1 MNKIMIVVVLVLGI
15 LMPSVLQAQ
24 TARWAIDP
32 QYTSITLYGEN
43 MYKVKKYGFTGILN
57 KEGNVIVPVTAD
69 SITQMTED
77 CALVLKYEENKYR
90 LTGILHMDQRVVV
103 INDDW
108 YVADFP
114 FFSEGKLPVYNKT
127 GKYGYIGTNGKL
139 LIDFAYSNVHPFS
152 EGWASVSKGKNLLGN
167 IGFIRKNNKQ
177 KVFYI
182 DEQGRVMNLPMDIG
196 DIYSGT
202 SFKNGEALVITKD
215 NRYCFINTSGQLKR
229 IDNSVILAFDEKYA
243 LQTEGD
249 KDTEE
254 KEIAVVYDGPTT
266 FSENNLYGYKIGRKI
281 ILPPQFEEALPF
293 SQGYAIASVKGAY
306 GVLKLLKDDFS
317 CLSLP
322 GTLKVDDKE
331 LESFDYQVTVPEEWR
346 DNTLDLICFVD
357 GDEKNSCSR
366 PGDMNAKRLF
376 SLIVPKGKRTFC
388 LKGDNLTVWN
398 SSMSSSASTANA
410 KDIAISISPSSSK
423 ANAKDNAVVVVRIT
437 NNTAAQVELS
447 VEITG
452 QQLKAVTKKIKLASG
467 QTQKI
472 STYFTNVVKE
482 EYRSV
487 TVSTSLTE
495 NAVSKRI
502 KLLPFFVKY

>member
-1 MNKIMIVVVLVLGI
+1 MILAVFVLGI
-15 LMPSVLQAQ
+15 LMPSALQAQ
-24 TARWAIDP
+24 TARWTIDP

-69 SITQMTED
+69 SITRMTED
-77 CALVLKYEENKYR
+77 CALVLKYEEDKYR
-90 LTGILHMDQRVVV
+90 LTGILHMDQRLV
-103 INDDW
+103 IVNEDW
-108 YVADFP
+108 YVADYP
-114 FFSEGKLPVYNKT
+114 FFSEGKLPVYNKM
-127 GKYGYIGTNGKL
+127 GKYGYIGTNGKV

-182 DEQGRVMNLPMDIG
+182 DELGRVMNLPMDIG

-249 KDTEE
+249 KYMEE
-254 KEIAVVYDGPTT
+254 KEVAVVYDGPTT
-266 FSENNLYGYKIGRKI
+266 FSENNLYGYKIGRKV
-281 ILPPQFEEALPF
+281 ILPPQFGDALPF
-293 SQGYAIASVKGAY
+293 SQGYAIASVNGRY

-317 CLSLP
+317 CSSLP

-331 LESFDYQVTVPEEWR
+331 MELIDYQVSVPEEWR
-346 DNTLDLICFVD
+346 NNTLDLICFVD
-357 GDEKNSCSR
+357 GNEKNSCSR
-366 PGDMNAKRLF
+366 PGDMNVKRLF

-388 LKGDNLTVWN
+388 LRGDNLTVWD
-398 SSMSSSASTANA
+398 SSMTGSVSAANT

-423 ANAKDNAVVVVRIT
+423 ANARDNAAVVVRIT
-437 NNTAAQVELS
+437 NNTASQVELS

-452 QQLKAVTKKIKLASG
+452 QQLKTVTKKIKLASG

-495 NAVSKRI
+495 NTVSKRV

>member
-1 MNKIMIVVVLVLGI
+1 MIVVVLVLGI

-139 LIDFAYSNVHPFS
+139 LIDFAYSNVRPFS

-215 NRYCFINTSGQLKR
+215 NRYCFILVSAK
-229 IDNSVILAFDEKYA
+229 
-243 LQTEGD
+243 
-249 KDTEE
+249 
-254 KEIAVVYDGPTT
+254 T
-266 FSENNLYGYKIGRKI
+266 F
-281 ILPPQFEEALPF
+281 
-293 SQGYAIASVKGAY
+293 
-306 GVLKLLKDDFS
+306 
-317 CLSLP
+317 
-322 GTLKVDDKE
+322 
-331 LESFDYQVTVPEEWR
+331 
-346 DNTLDLICFVD
+346 
-357 GDEKNSCSR
+357 
-366 PGDMNAKRLF
+366 
-376 SLIVPKGKRTFC
+376 
-388 LKGDNLTVWN
+388 
-398 SSMSSSASTANA
+398 
-410 KDIAISISPSSSK
+410 
-423 ANAKDNAVVVVRIT
+423 
-437 NNTAAQVELS
+437 
-447 VEITG
+447 
-452 QQLKAVTKKIKLASG
+452 
-467 QTQKI
+467 
-472 STYFTNVVKE
+472 
-482 EYRSV
+482 
-487 TVSTSLTE
+487 
-495 NAVSKRI
+495 
-502 KLLPFFVKY
+502 

>member
-1 MNKIMIVVVLVLGI
+1 MIVVVLVLGI

-24 TARWAIDP
+24 TARWAIEP

-215 NRYCFINTSGQLKR
+215 NRYCFIN
-229 IDNSVILAFDEKYA
+229 
-243 LQTEGD
+243 
-249 KDTEE
+249 
-254 KEIAVVYDGPTT
+254 P
-266 FSENNLYGYKIGRKI
+266 
-281 ILPPQFEEALPF
+281 
-293 SQGYAIASVKGAY
+293 
-306 GVLKLLKDDFS
+306 
-317 CLSLP
+317 
-322 GTLKVDDKE
+322 
-331 LESFDYQVTVPEEWR
+331 
-346 DNTLDLICFVD
+346 
-357 GDEKNSCSR
+357 
-366 PGDMNAKRLF
+366 
-376 SLIVPKGKRTFC
+376 
-388 LKGDNLTVWN
+388 
-398 SSMSSSASTANA
+398 
-410 KDIAISISPSSSK
+410 
-423 ANAKDNAVVVVRIT
+423 
-437 NNTAAQVELS
+437 
-447 VEITG
+447 
-452 QQLKAVTKKIKLASG
+452 
-467 QTQKI
+467 
-472 STYFTNVVKE
+472 
-482 EYRSV
+482 
-487 TVSTSLTE
+487 
-495 NAVSKRI
+495 
-502 KLLPFFVKY
+502 